1 MPDSDPRVWAR
12 GKTADEVLN
21 IAGQL
26 EQSLQHV
33 VTNGQPPQAP
43 IRNEAPANQNGFTEG
58 EYVKGED
65 LNRMAPAIVD
75 ARVDSRVAGINEQLA
90 SIALSTIKSEY
101 ASDFANYGPEIYG
114 HLSRLNKSA
123 GAWTVDN
130 LRYVVK
136 MVRADHVE
144 EIVSARLRD
153 ASTSQEPALR
163 STGAAPVSPAPLA
176 TDFSVQSA
184 QLPPEFREKLA
195 KAGIT
200 DATMQEF
207 CRVNNMT
214 VQDYFTM
221 VTRGHVITEAPVR
234 A

>member
-1 MPDSDPRVWAR
+1 MDDPRVWAR
-12 GKTADEVLN
+12 GKTGSEVLG

-33 VTNGQPPQAP
+33 VTSGTPAPTNGQPPAP
-43 IRNEAPANQNGFTEG
+43 SPAFADEDVVRGA
-58 EYVKGED
+58 D
-65 LNRMAPAIVD
+65 LNRLAPKLID
-75 ARVDSRVAGINEQLA
+75 ERVDSRLAQINEQMANLA
-90 SIALSTIKSEY
+90 LDRVRTEHAEM
-101 ASDFANYGPEIYG
+101 FAKYGPEIYG
-114 HLSRLNKSA
+114 HLARLNKQA
-123 GAWTVDN
+123 GGYTVDN
-130 LRYVVK
+130 LTMVVNI
-136 MVRADHVE
+136 VRGQHVD
-144 EIVSARLRD
+144 EIVREKLHAQ
-153 ASTSQEPALR
+153 STPHEPALR